1 MLADHLFG
9 SALLALA
16 LLLAAPASAQVY
28 KCTDAAGQV
37 VFSDQPC
44 GQGQRRELLNPRDNS
59 LDTSGEREQALK
71 NEIRELRTRLDKADA
86 GTAPAS
92 AQNAARAD
100 TDTQHGRT
108 DRSDRTD
115 SSACEEARNR
125 FEIAAGAANP
135 NVATL
140 QARRSLM
147 HAACGL
153 PEPTTPVA
161 DPTPKPPPAYRPRTP
176 SLITACDATG
186 CWDNRGW
193 RYTRGGGNTF
203 YGVNGSC
210 QRVGNAMVCP

>member
-1 MLADHLFG
+1 MPRLPF
-9 SALLALA
+9 ALLAWT
-16 LLLAAPASAQVY
+16 LLWPTTPWAQVY
-28 KCTDAAGQV
+28 KCTGATGQV

-44 GQGQRRELLNPRDNS
+44 GSGQRRELLTPRDNS
-59 LDTSGEREQALK
+59 LDTTGEREQALK
-71 NEIRELRTRLDKADA
+71 NEIRELRNRLDKAD
-86 GTAPAS
+86 TAPAS
-92 AQNAARAD
+92 AQNTSRAEND
-100 TDTQHGRT
+100 TKP
-108 DRSDRTD
+108 DRTD

-153 PEPTTPVA
+153 PEPTTPIA
-161 DPTPKPPPAYRPRTP
+161 DPTPKPPPVHRPRTP

-203 YGVNGSC
+203 YGVNGTC